1 MSRTTV
7 LLADDHKIVAE
18 GLASL
23 LKQAFDLVGT
33 VHDGQALLE
42 AARTL
47 KPDVIVTDI
56 SMPLLNGIDVVRQ
69 LRAEGIP
76 SRVIVLTMHTEADVA
91 VDAFRAGV
99 SGYVVKQSAGEELM
113 TAIEEVRLGRAYLS
127 PLITKDLIT
136 VLLEARDRPGQ
147 EGPKL
152 TPRQRQVLQLIAE
165 GHTAK
170 EIASL
175 LNISARTAE
184 SHKYEMM
191 QALGVE
197 TTAELI
203 QYAIRLHL
211 IPVKGGGT
219 GPKDTTPS

>member
-219 GPKDTTPS
+219 GPKDTTAS